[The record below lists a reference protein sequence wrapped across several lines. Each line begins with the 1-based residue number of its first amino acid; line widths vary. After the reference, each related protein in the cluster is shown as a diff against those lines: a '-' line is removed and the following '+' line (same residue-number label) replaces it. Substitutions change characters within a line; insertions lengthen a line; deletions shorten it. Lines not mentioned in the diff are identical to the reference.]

1 MTYCEAME
9 WEFFWR
15 FLFSKRAGSVVRRIS
30 WLSFAALTISI
41 AALILVI
48 SVMTALNRNM
58 RSRLLAVEPHLV
70 IEAVEG
76 SKWEGLSVEVRDRNV
91 VQPDWKAYAFESQDV
106 ILRTVEG
113 RFRGAQARGVTAE
126 GLEFIS
132 GEIDRINKTQRKK
145 TGSGEVATGLVLKES
160 ERLEMG
166 EILIGVD
173 LAYMLG
179 VFEGDSITIVPP
191 EGLLLPG
198 GETPKFEKVRAREI
212 LSTNI
217 QDFDAQGLFYLQGK
231 TLASFARSASLRRGL
246 EIWVPDIEAVDEYKK
261 DLESKLKGL
270 PVKISTWRDRNA
282 ALFLSLR
289 LEKVVIT
296 LFLSIAAIM
305 AGFSLLIVL
314 GLLISQ
320 KRKEIGLLQA
330 IGMSRF
336 QVFKLFQ
343 GLALRLSGFGVGMG
357 VILGVCIALYMEK
370 YPLKVLPDIYYDAEV
385 PAYVDARFV
394 LTVIAVGFLLSFFG
408 GLMVTRPLAHF
419 NPTDLLR
426 VRR

>member
-1 MTYCEAME
+1 ME

-41 AALILVI
+41 AALIIVI

-70 IEAVEG
+70 IEATEG
-76 SKWEGLSVEVRDRNV
+76 AKWDKLFDEIKNKNV
-91 VQPDWKAYAFESQDV
+91 IPTDWKAYPFESQDV
-106 ILRTVEG
+106 IIRTVEG
-113 RFRGAQARGVTAE
+113 RFRGALARGVTVD

-132 GEIDRINKTQRKK
+132 AEIDRINKTQRKK
-145 TGSGEVATGLVLKES
+145 PSQGEVATGLVLKES
-160 ERLEMG
+160 DRLEAG
-166 EILIGVD
+166 EILIGID

-179 VFEGDSITIVPP
+179 IFEGDSVTVVPP

-212 LSTNI
+212 MATNI
-217 QDFDAQGLFYLQGK
+217 QEFDGQGLFYLQGK
-231 TLASFARSASLRRGL
+231 TLASLKNSSSLRRGL
-246 EIWVPDIEAVDEYKK
+246 EVWVPDIDAVDELKADLQKK
-261 DLESKLKGL
+261 LTGM
-270 PVKISTWRDRNA
+270 PVKISNWRDRNA
-282 ALFLSLR
+282 ALFLSLK

-320 KRKEIGLLQA
+320 KRREIGLLQA
-330 IGMSRF
+330 IGLSRF
-336 QVFKLFQ
+336 RCFQLFQ

-357 VILGVCIALYMEK
+357 ALIGVCVGLYMEK
-370 YPLKVLPDIYYDAEV
+370 FPLRILPDIYYDAEV
-385 PAYVDARFV
+385 PAYVDPRFV
-394 LTVIAVGFLLSFFG
+394 FTVVAIGLLLSFIG
-408 GLMVTRPLAHF
+408 GLMVTRPLASF

-426 VRR
+426 VRK